1 MKKFTDKIKVN
12 ESEETSIKI
21 NYVPTWSTK
30 KERFRIMKKFTET
43 INESG
48 NSSLNTYIMI
58 IANTNNHNVKTIL
71 VESNSLEDAIQKSK
85 SLVFPSQVTDGKSLE
100 EITDMF
106 NELGFVFRSEVIIT
120 GSDYD
125 VKIIKD

>member
-1 MKKFTDKIKVN
+1 MIKNWTKFN
-12 ESEETSIKI
+12 ESDDTSIKI

-120 GSDYD
+120 GSEYD

>member
-1 MKKFTDKIKVN
+1 MIKNWTKFN
-12 ESEETSIKI
+12 ESDDTSIKI

>member
-1 MKKFTDKIKVN
+1 MIKNWTKFN
-12 ESEETSIKI
+12 ESEDTSIKI
-21 NYVPTWSTK
+21 NYVPNWSTK

>member
-1 MKKFTDKIKVN
+1 
-12 ESEETSIKI
+12 
-21 NYVPTWSTK
+21 
-30 KERFRIMKKFTET
+30 MKKFTEI

>member
-1 MKKFTDKIKVN
+1 
-12 ESEETSIKI
+12 
-21 NYVPTWSTK
+21 
-30 KERFRIMKKFTET
+30 MKKFTET

-106 NELGFVFRSEVIIT
+106 NELGFVFRYEVIIT